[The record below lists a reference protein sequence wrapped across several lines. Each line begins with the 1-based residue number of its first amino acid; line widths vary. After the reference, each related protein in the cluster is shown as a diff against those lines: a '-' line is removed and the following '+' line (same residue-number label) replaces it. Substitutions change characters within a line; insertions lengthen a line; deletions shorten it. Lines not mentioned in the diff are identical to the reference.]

1 MNNPNK
7 VISWD
12 LTIRWSDNPHE
23 VESVDEIPD
32 HIVRDIQYF
41 FDTLEEEREND
52 EWRNWI

>member
-1 MNNPNK
+1 
-7 VISWD
+7 
-12 LTIRWSDNPHE
+12 

-52 EWRNWI
+52 E

>member
-52 EWRNWI
+52 EQ

>member
-1 MNNPNK
+1 MTNPNK

-12 LTIRWSDNPHE
+12 LTVRWSDTPHE

-52 EWRNWI
+52 ER

>member
-1 MNNPNK
+1 MTNPNK

-12 LTIRWSDNPHE
+12 LTIRWSDTPHE

-52 EWRNWI
+52 E